1 MKAYKDLNGNS
12 GITAYEIGE
21 NTFDGE
27 YIKIEFVSG
36 GVYIYT
42 KERLGLVNFEI
53 MKALAEAGAGLCGFI
68 SKIRKLNSLPNG
80 KPTKAEVD
88 AALFHAHDLLTA
100 YRS

>member
-1 MKAYKDLNGNS
+1 MKTYKDLSGNS

-21 NTFDGE
+21 NDFDGE
-27 YIKIEFVSG
+27 YIQIQFVSG
-36 GVYIYT
+36 RVYIYT

-80 KPTKAEVD
+80 KPTRAEVE
-88 AALFHAHDLLTA
+88 AALLHAQDLIAA

>member
-1 MKAYKDLNGNS
+1 MTTYKDLNGNS

-27 YIKIEFVSG
+27 YIQIQFISG

-68 SKIRKLNSLPNG
+68 TKIRKLNSMPNG

-88 AALFHAHDLLTA
+88 AAIAHLYTLITA